1 MGIPKPDIIEGVL
14 FAHGVSKHTSTKFS
28 SFFLMHNWEPTLPI
42 DANYNL
48 VYIKGNEGEHP
59 FEKETFDAVLT
70 TAISMRTSIRQTA
83 GENSCSAQKYKAV
96 IKIDAMKYLTRLKW
110 VKKYFWKIK
119 GKWTKKVVNFHLN
132 FRFGS
137 FTVHSI
143 SNKNLCSLI
152 NKDGTQIKTKC
163 NVSLSK
169 PYLDSDEKTIKCD
182 INSTPNAID
191 EQSHDT
197 EKSRSSKFNG

>member
-1 MGIPKPDIIEGVL
+1 MGIPMPNIIEGVL
-14 FAHGVSKHTSTKFS
+14 FAHWVSKHTSTKFS

-48 VYIKGNEGEHP
+48 V
-59 FEKETFDAVLT
+59 
-70 TAISMRTSIRQTA
+70 
-83 GENSCSAQKYKAV
+83 
-96 IKIDAMKYLTRLKW
+96 IDAMKYLTRLKW

-169 PYLDSDEKTIKCD
+169 PYLDSDEKTITCD
-182 INSTPNAID
+182 IHSTPNAID

>member
-1 MGIPKPDIIEGVL
+1 MGIPKPNIIEGVL

-28 SFFLMHNWEPTLPI
+28 SFFLMQNWEPTLPI

-48 VYIKGNEGEHP
+48 VYIKGNEGEHT

-110 VKKYFWKIK
+110 VKKYF
-119 GKWTKKVVNFHLN
+119 
-132 FRFGS
+132 
-137 FTVHSI
+137 
-143 SNKNLCSLI
+143 
-152 NKDGTQIKTKC
+152 
-163 NVSLSK
+163 
-169 PYLDSDEKTIKCD
+169 
-182 INSTPNAID
+182 
-191 EQSHDT
+191 
-197 EKSRSSKFNG
+197 